1 MDIVGGDINDGRL
14 SGQQAKPPR
23 HCQKRCQDV
32 LGCSFFSWDRFT
44 GGCWLKRA
52 DGLRI
57 PHPKMIIGPKFCTG
71 TMTSNP
77 HTPQPKEP
85 CALTTAAQPCDFAAP
100 YQTMSGQC
108 NSITNPLWGASH
120 TPFSRLAASQYGP
133 DNQPRGTGT
142 VLTNTMVG
150 DYINIVKKIF
160 LFKF

>member
-14 SGQQAKPPR
+14 SGQQAKSPR

-32 LGCSFFSWDRFT
+32 IGCSFFSWDRFT
-44 GGCWLKRA
+44 GGCWLKRG

-85 CALTTAAQPCDFAAP
+85 CALTITAQPCDFAAI
-100 YQTMSGQC
+100 YQTMTGQC
-108 NSITNPLWGASH
+108 NSITNPLWGASF

-133 DNQPRGTGT
+133 DNHPRGTGT
-142 VLTNTMVG
+142 SYT
-150 DYINIVKKIF
+150 F
-160 LFKF
+160 LI